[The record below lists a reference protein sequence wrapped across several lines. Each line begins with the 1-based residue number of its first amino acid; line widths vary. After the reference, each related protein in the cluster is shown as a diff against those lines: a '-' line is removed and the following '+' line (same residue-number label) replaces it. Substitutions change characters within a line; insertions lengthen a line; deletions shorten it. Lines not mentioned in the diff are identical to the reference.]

1 MPTRTVATA
10 TVAIGMG
17 ANLGNREQNLLSA
30 WNDLL
35 DKPQIV
41 SGQISSPYANPPLDM
56 CPENWFINAVGI
68 VETTLSPKDLLL
80 VLQRLEKKYGRTRDT
95 SKKGYQDRTIDLD
108 LLLYNDIIIAEKD
121 LTVPHP
127 RLQERLFVLI
137 PLAELRP
144 HWLHPLLHHSIAS
157 LQSELC
163 KKANQQVIR
172 QLWPT
177 QLPANCP

>member
-177 QLPANCP
+177 QLPANFP